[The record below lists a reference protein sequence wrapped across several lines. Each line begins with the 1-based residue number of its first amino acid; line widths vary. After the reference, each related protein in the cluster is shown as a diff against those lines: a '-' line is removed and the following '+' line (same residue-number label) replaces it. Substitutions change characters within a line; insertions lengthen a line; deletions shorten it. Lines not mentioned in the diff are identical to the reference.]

1 MYMDFY
7 GLPWLLSGK
16 ELSLPMQE
24 MWVQSLGWED
34 PVGKEMATYSSIF
47 AQEIPWTVESD
58 GPQSMWSLNK
68 HNLATEQ
75 QQWISMC

>member
-1 MYMDFY
+1 MDFY

-47 AQEIPWTVESD
+47 AQEIPWAVESD
-58 GPQSMWSLNK
+58 GP
-68 HNLATEQ
+68 
-75 QQWISMC
+75 